1 MRYPLPERIGEP
13 ELLTGR
19 EKEFALFHKWIER
32 IPKRLSKSRVI
43 LARRKSGKTA
53 FIQRLFNQ
61 LWSENGKVIP
71 LFFEIGEEKKWFPDF
86 AIQYYCSFASQYISF
101 LERKEP
107 LVTMPMDLQA
117 IKTWGKSKSHTY
129 IVNDV
134 NIIMRAKEDRFYGRI
149 WELAYT
155 APERFAAALDHR
167 FLVIID
173 EFQNLTEYIYRDK
186 ACETGKD
193 ETIAGSFH
201 GVSESKIAPMLV
213 TGSYVGW
220 LVGILDK
227 YLEAG
232 RLKRFFM
239 NPYLTPEEGLQAVF
253 KYAEYYEEPITNE
266 TATQINQLCQSDPFF
281 ISCVMES
288 EFEGKDLTTRQGVVN
303 TVNFEISDRRSE
315 MSMTWGEYIELTL
328 QRVNDI
334 HAKTIL
340 LHMSKHAD
348 RYWTPKEL
356 KETLEMDITPNE
368 IQEKLRILVKAD
380 LLTEGISDIDFK
392 GLQDGTLYLILRNR
406 FEKEI
411 SNFEPDLKKDFNEEL
426 DQLQKDKKALRGK
439 LNNLVGKF
447 AEYQLA
453 TDFRSRKRFPLS
465 VYFDGLSDD
474 EKNVELNIINVKQRV
489 KFHRPDGKE
498 MEIDVLAESDCGRVV
513 LVEVKKR
520 KEKIGIKA
528 LQDFQEKCVFY
539 EAQNKN
545 KIKSIL
551 PAFLSTG
558 GFTDNSLNFCR
569 EKGIGTAEGITW
581 FFDNGKSFNHKNH
594 GSGLREKG

>member
-13 ELLTGR
+13 QLLTGR
-19 EKEFALFHKWIER
+19 EKEFALFYKWIER
-32 IPKRLSKSRVI
+32 IPRRLSKSRVI

-53 FIQRLFNQ
+53 FIQRLFNR

-71 LFFEIGEEKKWFPDF
+71 LFFEISEAKKWYPNF
-86 AIQYYCSFASQYISF
+86 AIEYYCTFASQYISF
-101 LERKEP
+101 LDRDDDFVHTP
-107 LVTMPMDLQA
+107 LSLEQIKAYGESKNHKYLLNDIDSMMRYKASHDYDLLW
-117 IKTWGKSKSHTY
+117 KT
-129 IVNDV
+129 
-134 NIIMRAKEDRFYGRI
+134 
-149 WELAYT
+149 AYT
-155 APERFAAALDHR
+155 APERFAASLDHR

-173 EFQNLTEYIYRDK
+173 EFQNITEYIYRDK
-186 ACETGKD
+186 ACETAKD
-193 ETIAGSFH
+193 ETLAGSFH
-201 GVSESKIAPMLV
+201 GVSESKLAPMLV

-220 LVGILDK
+220 IVAILDK

-239 NPYLTPEEGLQAVF
+239 TPYLTPEEGLQAVF

-356 KETLEMDITPNE
+356 KETLKLDIAPNE
-368 IQEKLRILVKAD
+368 IQEKLRTLVKAD
-380 LLTEGISDIDFK
+380 LLTEGISDIDFR

-411 SNFEPDLKKDFNEEL
+411 INFEPDLKKDFHKEL
-426 DQLQKDKKALRGK
+426 DELQMDKKALQGK

-465 VYFDGLSDD
+465 IYFEGVADKDQ
-474 EKNVELNIINVKQRV
+474 NVELNIIDVRQRV
-489 KFHRPDGKE
+489 KFHRQDGKE
-498 MEIDVLAESDCGRVV
+498 MEIDVLAESACGRFV
-513 LVEVKKR
+513 LVEVKKT
-520 KEKIGIKA
+520 KEKIGVKVV
-528 LQDFQEKCVFY
+528 QDFQEKVDVYVRQFPD
-539 EAQNKN
+539 
-545 KIKSIL
+545 KIIL

-558 GFTDNSLNFCR
+558 GFTEDALTFCMDNH
-569 EKGIGTAEGITW
+569 IGTAEGIAW
-581 FFDNGKSFNHKNH
+581 FF
-594 GSGLREKG
+594 E